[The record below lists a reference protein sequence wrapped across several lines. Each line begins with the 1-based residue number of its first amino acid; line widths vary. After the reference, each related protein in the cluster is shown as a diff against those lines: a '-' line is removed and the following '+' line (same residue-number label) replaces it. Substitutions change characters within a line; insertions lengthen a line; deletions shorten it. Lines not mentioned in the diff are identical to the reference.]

1 MADHTLTTLD
11 GGTTEVE
18 QGAVD
23 ALAASLAG
31 ELLTPASEG
40 YDEARSL
47 WNAMI
52 DRRPGLIVECA
63 AAGDVAPAVRFARE
77 NGVLVSVCGAGHN
90 IAGNAVSEGGL
101 MISFKKMRAVEVDA
115 DSRTVRVEP
124 GATLGDLDAATQEHA
139 LAVPTGINS
148 TTGVAGLTLG
158 GGFGWLSRKHGMTVD
173 NLLSANMVTA
183 DGESVRASQ
192 DENPDLFWASVA
204 GEETSGWSLRSSS
217 GRTR

>member
-1 MADHTLTTLD
+1 M
-11 GGTTEVE
+11 
-18 QGAVD
+18 
-23 ALAASLAG
+23 
-31 ELLTPASEG
+31 
-40 YDEARSL
+40 
-47 WNAMI
+47 
-52 DRRPGLIVECA
+52 PGSR
-63 AAGDVAPAVRFARE
+63 G
-77 NGVLVSVCGAGHN
+77 
-90 IAGNAVSEGGL
+90 
-101 MISFKKMRAVEVDA
+101 A

-192 DENPDLFWASVA
+192 DENPDLFWGIRGGCWAVQPP
-204 GEETSGWSLRSSS
+204 TWWSAERRLARSPAI
-217 GRTR
+217 TV